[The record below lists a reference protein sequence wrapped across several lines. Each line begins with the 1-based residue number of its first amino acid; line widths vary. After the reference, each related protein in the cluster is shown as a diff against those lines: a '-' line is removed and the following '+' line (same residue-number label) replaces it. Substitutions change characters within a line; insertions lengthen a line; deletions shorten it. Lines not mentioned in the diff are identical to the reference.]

1 MDSGDASRCRIP
13 DAPRGR
19 ARRATAL
26 AILIA
31 LVCVVQFAGDTAVRR
46 LRAR

>member
-1 MDSGDASRCRIP
+1 MREPIESPVP
-13 DAPRGR
+13 DG
-19 ARRATAL
+19 ATL
-26 AILIA
+26 DTTVMVVVIAILIA